1 MGKNHAGN
9 PYHSG
14 SIRCLLGQDAAHP
27 EAAANNHRE
36 PSRAPHRLRAEHHG
50 APHLDHHRAVQL
62 CHRRQPSLHYEHGV
76 FTTDTSTGTV
86 TGPDW
91 HVMLEHA
98 FARAWPIS
106 EARGEPLRSGGS
118 APR

>member
-1 MGKNHAGN
+1 
-9 PYHSG
+9 
-14 SIRCLLGQDAAHP
+14 
-27 EAAANNHRE
+27 
-36 PSRAPHRLRAEHHG
+36 
-50 APHLDHHRAVQL
+50 
-62 CHRRQPSLHYEHGV
+62 LHYEHGV